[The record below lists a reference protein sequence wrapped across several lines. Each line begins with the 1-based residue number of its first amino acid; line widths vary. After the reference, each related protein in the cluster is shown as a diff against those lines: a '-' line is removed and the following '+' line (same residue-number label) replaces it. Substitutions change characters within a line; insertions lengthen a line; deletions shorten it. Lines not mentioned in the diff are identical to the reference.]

1 MTEQQLL
8 AAALA
13 RGTAFDSRIVL
24 YAGANLPASD
34 VLAAYQ
40 PALSAYPA
48 MGPSFAKEQP
58 EVDIVSGLEQAI
70 SARICALF
78 NATWAEPR
86 LPSCTMAN
94 LAVFHCFGKAGDLML
109 GPAAAHGGHLSQR
122 RGGTPDLAGLVVED
136 LPYDIANVCL
146 DAEAAA
152 RMVFEKKPALVL
164 LGRSVIIKPDDL
176 APVIAA
182 AKAVGAKTIYDASH
196 VLGLIAG
203 GSFPNP
209 LDLGVDLI
217 TSSTY
222 KTFPGRPHAIVAGRN
237 PQDGADLAR
246 FIDTKFMANGD
257 NGRLPQLLMSLI
269 DAQESIADYAA
280 KITQTSRA
288 MTQALRAAG
297 ITVIAPQD
305 HETFT
310 HQILIPLAANCPPRA
325 AMEALQAKGV
335 LIGTCADP
343 TRAGGAAL
351 RLGTQYITRHPREGQ
366 SPAQIAAIFTAIF
379 APDDQGLMRVIG

>member
-13 RGTAFDSRIVL
+13 RGAEFDSRIVL
-24 YAGANLPASD
+24 YAGANLPAPQ

-48 MGPSFAKEQP
+48 MGPAFAKEQP

-70 SARICALF
+70 STRICQLF
-78 NATWAEPR
+78 GAAWAEPR

-122 RGGTPDLAGLVVED
+122 RGGTPELAGLQVED
-136 LPYDIANVCL
+136 LPFDVENICL

-152 RMVFEKKPALVL
+152 RMVRERKPALVL

-182 AKAVGAKTIYDASH
+182 AKEVGAMTIYDASH

-203 GSFPNP
+203 GVFPNP

-222 KTFPGRPHAIVAGRN
+222 KTFPGRPHAIVAGRD
-237 PQDGADLAR
+237 PADGAALAR

-257 NGRLPQLLMSLI
+257 NGRLPQMLMSLI
-269 DAQESIADYAA
+269 DAQEGIAEYAA
-280 KITQTSRA
+280 RILQTSRD
-288 MTQALRAAG
+288 MTTALRAAG
-297 ITVIAPQD
+297 VTVIAPA
-305 HETFT
+305 EAEVFT
-310 HQILIPLAANCPPRA
+310 HQILIPLSPDCAPRA
-325 AMEALQAKGV
+325 AMEALAAKGV

-351 RLGTQYITRHPREGQ
+351 RLGTQYITRHPKADQ
-366 SPAQIAAIFTAIF
+366 SPSDIAAIFAATFSA
-379 APDDQGLMRVIG
+379 DGQGLMRVRG